1 MAGLAITFVIIGFAI
16 DAADATTRPLLEL
29 ADMGLT
35 VVFAAEFASRF
46 LAAWDR
52 RAYLRG
58 HWIDLLALVPVL
70 RGFRVLRLLRLLR
83 LVRAF
88 AGIFRATQHFERM
101 ARHRGLAVLF
111 VTWLAVMV
119 ICSIFLYAAENGTNE
134 AIASPLDA
142 LWWGIVTLTTVG
154 YGDVYPV
161 TPEGRIAASVLMLLG
176 IGLFSAITA
185 TITSFMLSS
194 GEPPANRLVDS
205 RVFTATGCCP
215 TTSSPRS
222 DPTRSSGCK
231 EGVGHVVQ
239 MAEGAALHEPVAT
252 RAARRLPTRLRAP
265 DYHCCNHRAS
275 VFLRHAGAMRAP
287 MDDDGSDSG
296 VSIVELS
303 A

>member
-1 MAGLAITFVIIGFAI
+1 MRALYNDFIARHEVAWELTMAALAIAFVVIGFAI

-35 VVFAAEFASRF
+35 AVFAAEFASRF

-119 ICSIFLYAAENGTNE
+119 ICSIFLYAAENGVND
-134 AIASPLDA
+134 AITSPLDA

-161 TPEGRIAASVLMLLG
+161 TGEGRIAASILMLLG

-185 TITSFMLSS
+185 TVTSFLLST
-194 GEPPANRLVDS
+194 GGAEPPSDHLRTLADLHRDGLLSDEEFATKRADAIERL
-205 RVFTATGCCP
+205 
-215 TTSSPRS
+215 
-222 DPTRSSGCK
+222 
-231 EGVGHVVQ
+231 
-239 MAEGAALHEPVAT
+239 
-252 RAARRLPTRLRAP
+252 
-265 DYHCCNHRAS
+265 
-275 VFLRHAGAMRAP
+275 
-287 MDDDGSDSG
+287 
-296 VSIVELS
+296 
-303 A
+303 